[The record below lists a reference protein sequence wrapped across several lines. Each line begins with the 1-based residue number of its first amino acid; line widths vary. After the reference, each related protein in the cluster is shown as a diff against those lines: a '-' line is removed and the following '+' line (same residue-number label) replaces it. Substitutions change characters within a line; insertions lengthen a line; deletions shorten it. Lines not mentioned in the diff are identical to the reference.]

1 MKKIKKLL
9 RHSFLALALCHSS
22 LVLSQEIDL
31 SGLEDELLSI
41 ERSQMLNV
49 EAIDQLS
56 LDEDEKDPLL
66 SNDYIADEVSSG
78 LAGLKKV
85 NSLQEDLPAP
95 KESEIKPRRIRSK

>member
-1 MKKIKKLL
+1 MKKINKLI
-9 RHSFLALALCHSS
+9 RHTFLALALSHSS
-22 LVLSQEIDL
+22 IALSQEIDL

-95 KESEIKPRRIRSK
+95 KESEIKPRRVRSK